1 MGISNRMELP
11 GTRGTT
17 ASNGKLQI
25 DWGKANCSVIRL
37 RRAAP
42 RDCGKSLLR
51 HHLLNISV
59 SFLLCLE
66 YNDPKIHTLCDT
78 SYQGNEQSRWAS
90 FFEPVPDL
98 LRHVN
103 TWCQKI
109 ELPWYLV
116 RTLKLN
122 AWSWWSW
129 RSVYAGTGIWH
140 FDSISMTTPSHK
152 SNVRLL

>member
-1 MGISNRMELP
+1 MEMGISNRMELP

-122 AWSWWSW
+122 A
-129 RSVYAGTGIWH
+129 
-140 FDSISMTTPSHK
+140 
-152 SNVRLL
+152 